1 VEKTGMDGEKAMAA
15 LTNPELVSTYEEE
28 VREAVRK
35 GITGVP
41 HFEIYLRDRPGMKQ
55 AVSGAQPIETLI
67 ALFKRLRLLPK
78 V

>member
-1 VEKTGMDGEKAMAA
+1 MCYDA
-15 LTNPELVSTYEEE
+15 
-28 VREAVRK
+28 

-41 HFEIYLRDRPGMKQ
+41 YFEIYIKDR
-55 AVSGAQPIETLI
+55 AVMVQSMSGAQPVDTFV